1 MSDKKSFIVVI
12 TALAAAGLILAAAFF
27 VWMACGVNVAT
38 NTNARVT
45 TSNSNASNPGPPS
58 NETENALSTID
69 RIRESLRSS
78 DSAFNTPPPM
88 KVGETQAV
96 QFLLGPSRTADEL
109 KGMIK
114 EKGRVETEKV
124 QFSDYMQATLLNLDS
139 GLEVKPVTPDK
150 QLISTKQV
158 SEWRWTVT
166 AVKPGA
172 QRLQLRLDAVI
183 TQEGSERPLLVNTFN
198 REIMISVSW
207 RHSVAAFISNNYQWL
222 WTAILIPMATL
233 VWSLARMKRKKQG
246 RPIKQR
252 RS

>member
-1 MSDKKSFIVVI
+1 MSDKKRFIVVI
-12 TALAAAGLILAAAFF
+12 IALVVAVLILTAAFF
-27 VWMACGVNVAT
+27 VWMVLRGNVAT
-38 NTNARVT
+38 NTNANRSRIT
-45 TSNSNASNPGPPS
+45 KNSNAPNPGPPS
-58 NETENALSTID
+58 NDTENALSTID
-69 RIRESLRSS
+69 HIRESLRSS

-96 QFLLGPSRTADEL
+96 QFLLGPSQTADEL
-109 KGMIK
+109 KGMIT

-124 QFSDYMQATLLNLDS
+124 QFSEYMQATLLNLDS

-158 SEWRWTVT
+158 TEWRWIVT

-207 RHSVAAFISNNYQWL
+207 RHSITAFISNNYQWL
-222 WTAILIPMATL
+222 WTAILIPLATL
-233 VWSLARMKRKKQG
+233 LWSLARMKRNKEGSPDK
-246 RPIKQR
+246 P
-252 RS
+252 